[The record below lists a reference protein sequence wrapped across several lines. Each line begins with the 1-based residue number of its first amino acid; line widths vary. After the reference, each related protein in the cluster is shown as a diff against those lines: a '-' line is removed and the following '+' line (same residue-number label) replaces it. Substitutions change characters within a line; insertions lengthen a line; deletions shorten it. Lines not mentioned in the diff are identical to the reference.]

1 MGKTVKDVAL
11 LSDLLLNP
19 EGRKALPEAG
29 LVSFLASCM
38 EEHKCRVC

>member
-19 EGRKALPEAG
+19 KGRKALPEAG
-29 LVSFLASCM
+29 LVSFLTHAWKNISVGFC
-38 EEHKCRVC
+38 